1 VSEYENISK
10 EVLNQ
15 QVDMQD
21 VVEVGKEKL
30 STMIE

>member
-21 VVEVGKEKL
+21 LVEVGNEKL